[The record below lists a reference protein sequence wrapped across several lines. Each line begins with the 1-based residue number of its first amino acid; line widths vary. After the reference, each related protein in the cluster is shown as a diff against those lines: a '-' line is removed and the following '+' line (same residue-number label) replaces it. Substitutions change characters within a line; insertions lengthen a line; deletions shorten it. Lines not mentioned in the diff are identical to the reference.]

1 MIPLLSALAD
11 AAPKLTAPEVPVG
24 GGISPQGIILDAV
37 VFILGVL
44 FLGGLLVYIGK
55 HIFTAEKH

>member
-1 MIPLLSALAD
+1 MMPLFYALAD

-44 FLGGLLVYIGK
+44 VLGGLLVYIGK
-55 HIFTAEKH
+55 RIFTAESD